1 MSLNRCQ
8 KDGVAKFL
16 TNFNAEAITLSE
28 ARALLPA
35 QWSMDNQ
42 GNLTAPV
49 GTQISFR
56 SLKTTTSE
64 AITLPDMS
72 DLSSSFAVSGNGTH
86 PILPKLNQL
95 GEKDNFTVSQQKSGI
110 LHADV
115 AGSSSVTPKSKF
127 AFMTD
132 PNHLFILDENALRGL
147 QLNEQ
152 GQYILVT
159 EDGQQIPIIP
169 MTQNPEGLL
178 TVLGRDGAVTIQPT
192 GEVLLK
198 HAITTRNRGGEV
210 HQVVMFDP
218 FIEPAPEGICDQNGC
233 DWSKVDA
240 SMQPGLRTARDLR
253 AKSVAKVIYP
263 DGTAQKLYPT
273 VLFPEVFAEKAG
285 QLKDAEK
292 VIFRMDGT
300 FAITYQ
306 RKKLLLVPEFD
317 TQVQPI
323 PLGEKVDAGVTL
335 QPNGQLLYQVPYK
348 NQLFS
353 TRLIMTEFPT
363 T

>member
-1 MSLNRCQ
+1 
-8 KDGVAKFL
+8 
-16 TNFNAEAITLSE
+16 
-28 ARALLPA
+28 
-35 QWSMDNQ
+35 
-42 GNLTAPV
+42 
-49 GTQISFR
+49 
-56 SLKTTTSE
+56 
-64 AITLPDMS
+64 
-72 DLSSSFAVSGNGTH
+72 
-86 PILPKLNQL
+86 
-95 GEKDNFTVSQQKSGI
+95 
-110 LHADV
+110 
-115 AGSSSVTPKSKF
+115 VTPKSKF

-169 MTQNPEGLL
+169 MTQDPEGLL
-178 TVLGRDGAVTIQPT
+178 TVLGRNGAVTIQAT

-198 HAITTRNRGGEV
+198 HNVTTRSREGAEIHHV
-210 HQVVMFDP
+210 AMFDP
-218 FIEPAPEGICDQNGC
+218 FIEPALEGICDQNGC
-233 DWSKVDA
+233 DWSKVEE

-253 AKSVAKVIYP
+253 AKSAAKVIYP

-273 VLFPEVFAEKAG
+273 VLFPDIFVEKAM
-285 QLKDAEK
+285 QLKDVEK

-306 RKKLLLVPEFD
+306 QKKLLLVPEFD

-323 PLGEKVDAGVTL
+323 PLGEKVDARVTL
-335 QPNGQLLYQVPYK
+335 QPDGQLLYQVPYK